1 MSGTVADS
9 PIDLLLSDAEARMPV
24 LERGLPESTLTAA
37 TAPAEPRGAGSLFL
51 DAPDRDPNLLDL
63 QRWGVIAPEGPVG
76 DLLLGAIAGL
86 IEHRRAEQGTKPR
99 IYRVPPGQD
108 SAAAI
113 RWRDEVLRAERVPE
127 HERPR
132 YLLLLGELTQV
143 SLELQQTLAHG
154 CFVGRLALDDEA
166 AYGAYAD
173 KVIGWER
180 SARELPRAL
189 YYTAQDGTAA
199 ISAGYRHLIQPC
211 VEMAERWRG
220 AGKLELAEA
229 VTVPYADDGPG
240 ALIEAAGSREASV
253 LLSLSHGLGA
263 PRRGWRS
270 AEQQRRTQGALCLGL
285 DGEPLSAE
293 SLGSAPFLPGGVWL
307 MIACF
312 GAGTPGDSAY
322 LPWLQ
327 ALAASGGEGRA
338 AAEVLRSLPRA
349 GEPPFLAALPQAAL
363 ANPKGPL
370 AVIGHVDLA
379 WSFAFMDGGRGSRA
393 SRIFGAMRALLSGSR
408 AGVALDSL
416 MQAYREA
423 NDDLSSGYQL
433 QREAAARGQAYAG
446 DARKVAQLWMRRNDL
461 RGYLLLGDPAAHLPL
476 ARARARLGEPGMPSV
491 LIDLRD
497 PQRAA
502 LLGRRAAAKDGADDA
517 VPKDRQAG
525 GGDAADMSVS
535 RDRSSVVDEA
545 VSRDRSVAVDEA
557 VSRDRSVV
565 AADGP
570 VSRDRSVIAA
580 DGPVSRD
587 RSVVAEE
594 VDVSRDRPVEAPR
607 GQQAGGGGVAR
618 EGHAV
623 AVSAGGRPAAVSGGA
638 ASGGPVAV
646 GGGARGSVEADA
658 ARRRERAV
666 LALLRGAEAPQA
678 IAAGCGV
685 TLDDLFE
692 WLERYREGGR
702 RELDG

>member
-1 MSGTVADS
+1 
-9 PIDLLLSDAEARMPV
+9 
-24 LERGLPESTLTAA
+24 
-37 TAPAEPRGAGSLFL
+37 
-51 DAPDRDPNLLDL
+51 
-63 QRWGVIAPEGPVG
+63 
-76 DLLLGAIAGL
+76 
-86 IEHRRAEQGTKPR
+86 
-99 IYRVPPGQD
+99 
-108 SAAAI
+108 
-113 RWRDEVLRAERVPE
+113 
-127 HERPR
+127 
-132 YLLLLGELTQV
+132 
-143 SLELQQTLAHG
+143 
-154 CFVGRLALDDEA
+154 
-166 AYGAYAD
+166 
-173 KVIGWER
+173 
-180 SARELPRAL
+180 
-189 YYTAQDGTAA
+189 
-199 ISAGYRHLIQPC
+199 
-211 VEMAERWRG
+211 MAERWRG

-293 SLGSAPFLPGGVWL
+293 SLGSAAFLPGGVWL

-338 AAEVLRSLPRA
+338 AADVLRSLPRA
-349 GEPPFLAALPQAAL
+349 GEPPFLAALPRAAL

-379 WSFAFMDGGRGSRA
+379 WSFAFMDSGRGSRA

-423 NDDLSSGYQL
+423 NDDLSSGYQM

-502 LLGRRAAAKDGADDA
+502 LLGRRPAVKDGADDA

-535 RDRSSVVDEA
+535 RDRSSVVDESVSRDRSAVVDEA
-545 VSRDRSVAVDEA
+545 VSRDRPAVAAEGA

-565 AADGP
+565 AAE
-570 VSRDRSVIAA
+570 
-580 DGPVSRD
+580 
-587 RSVVAEE
+587 VA
-594 VDVSRDRPVEAPR
+594 VSRDRPVEAPR
-607 GQQAGGGGVAR
+607 GQQAGGSGVAR

-623 AVSAGGRPAAVSGGA
+623 AVSAGGRPVAVSGGA

-646 GGGARGSVEADA
+646 GGGARGSVETGPDA

>member
-1 MSGTVADS
+1 MSGAVVDS

-37 TAPAEPRGAGSLFL
+37 TAPAEPRGAGSLYL

-76 DLLLGAIAGL
+76 DLLLGAIAAL
-86 IEHRRAEQGTKPR
+86 IEHRRVEQGTRPR

-293 SLGSAPFLPGGVWL
+293 SLGSAAFLPGGVWL

-338 AAEVLRSLPRA
+338 AADVLRSLPRA
-349 GEPPFLAALPQAAL
+349 GEPPFLAALPRAAL

-379 WSFAFMDGGRGSRA
+379 WSFAFMDSGRGSRA

-423 NDDLSSGYQL
+423 NDDLSSGYQM

-476 ARARARLGEPGMPSV
+476 ARARARVGEPGMPSV

-502 LLGRRAAAKDGADDA
+502 LLGRRAAARDGADDA
-517 VPKDRQAG
+517 VTKVRQAG
-525 GGDAADMSVS
+525 DGGAADA
-535 RDRSSVVDEA
+535 A
-545 VSRDRSVAVDEA
+545 VSRDRPAVAA
-557 VSRDRSVV
+557 PRDRSVV
-565 AADGP
+565 G
-570 VSRDRSVIAA
+570 VES
-580 DGPVSRD
+580 
-587 RSVVAEE
+587 
-594 VDVSRDRPVEAPR
+594 DVSRDRP
-607 GQQAGGGGVAR
+607 
-618 EGHAV
+618 AV
-623 AVSAGGRPAAVSGGA
+623 AVDVPRDRPVVAVEGAASRDGSVVAVEGAVSRDRPVVAVEGVVSRDRPVVAVEAAVSRDK
-638 ASGGPVAV
+638 PVVAV
-646 GGGARGSVEADA
+646 EGAVARDGLVVSGARGAVEA

-666 LALLRGAEAPQA
+666 LALLRGAEAPQV
-678 IAAGCGV
+678 IAARCGV
-685 TLDDLFE
+685 TLDELFE

-702 RELDG
+702 RELGG

>member
-1 MSGTVADS
+1 MGPAGES

-24 LERGLPESTLTAA
+24 LERGLPASTLAA
-37 TAPAEPRGAGSLFL
+37 AAAPTEPRGAGSLFL

-63 QRWGVIAPEGPVG
+63 QRWGVIAPEGPAG
-76 DLLLGAIAGL
+76 DRLLGAIAAL
-86 IEHRRAEQGTKPR
+86 IEHRRVEQGTRPR
-99 IYRVPPGQD
+99 IYRVPAGQG

-113 RWRDEVLRAERVPE
+113 RWRDEVLRAEQVAE

-132 YLLLLGELTQV
+132 YLLLLGEPTQV

-154 CFVGRLALDDEA
+154 CFVGRLALGEEA
-166 AYGAYAD
+166 AYAAYAD

-199 ISAGYRHLIQPC
+199 TSAGYRHLMQPC

-229 VTVPYADDGPG
+229 LTIPYVDDGPG
-240 ALIEAAGSREASV
+240 SLIEAAGSREASV

-293 SLGSAPFLPGGVWL
+293 SLGSAAFLPGGVWL

-312 GAGTPGDSAY
+312 GAGTPTDSAY
-322 LPWLQ
+322 LPWLR
-327 ALAASGGEGRA
+327 ALAAKGGEGHG
-338 AAEVLRSLPRA
+338 AAEVLRSLPGA
-349 GEPPFLAALPQAAL
+349 GEPPFLAALPRAAL
-363 ANPKGPL
+363 GNPKGPL

-379 WSFAFMDGGRGSRA
+379 WNFAFMDGARGSRA
-393 SRIFGAMRALLSGSR
+393 SRIFGALRALLSGSR
-408 AGVALDSL
+408 TGVALDSL

-423 NDDLSSGYQL
+423 NDDLGAGYQL
-433 QREAAARGQAYAG
+433 QREAEARGQEYEG
-446 DARKVAQLWMRRNDL
+446 DARKLAQLWMRRNDL

-476 ARARARLGEPGMPSV
+476 AHARARVGEPGMPSV

-497 PQRAA
+497 PLRAA
-502 LLGRRAAAKDGADDA
+502 SPERRAAPADDA
-517 VPKDRQAG
+517 VSKDRPDGVDVEAVLEDRPAAATAAEAVVAG
-525 GGDAADMSVS
+525 GSTSLSRPADVAVPW
-535 RDRSSVVDEA
+535 DRSPDVRVAVPQRSIVAEVAALPGAQVGGPAQARAEA
-545 VSRDRSVAVDEA
+545 PAGPGDRSVD
-557 VSRDRSVV
+557 
-565 AADGP
+565 
-570 VSRDRSVIAA
+570 
-580 DGPVSRD
+580 
-587 RSVVAEE
+587 
-594 VDVSRDRPVEAPR
+594 
-607 GQQAGGGGVAR
+607 
-618 EGHAV
+618 
-623 AVSAGGRPAAVSGGA
+623 AGGRARDMGPAASRVDS
-638 ASGGPVAV
+638 
-646 GGGARGSVEADA
+646 

-678 IAAGCGV
+678 IAARCEV
-685 TLDDLFE
+685 TLDELFE

-702 RELDG
+702 RELSG